1 MEGRA
6 NGLDRLSEG
15 LQAWKILPSLLE
27 ELGQS
32 PIL

>member
-1 MEGRA
+1 MKGRA
-6 NGLDRLSEG
+6 SGLDRLSEG

-27 ELGQS
+27 EVGRS